1 VGQAGSLLAEWYS
14 ASFVGQDCILLAEL
28 YPACLESAP
37 PLYEDEKG
45 NTMLTLD
52 TLRLE
57 KKSEIIRLAALRGC
71 RNVRVFGSV
80 VHGENRPDSDVDF
93 LVDLESGRTIFDLAG
108 FLGDLRE
115 LLGTEIDVVE
125 SRSIHPFIRDRVLAE
140 AVGL

>member
-1 VGQAGSLLAEWYS
+1 
-14 ASFVGQDCILLAEL
+14 
-28 YPACLESAP
+28 
-37 PLYEDEKG
+37 
-45 NTMLTLD
+45 MLTLD
-52 TLRLE
+52 TLRIE

-80 VHGENRPDSDVDF
+80 ARGESDSHSDVDF

-140 AVGL
+140 AQPL

>member
-1 VGQAGSLLAEWYS
+1 
-14 ASFVGQDCILLAEL
+14 
-28 YPACLESAP
+28 
-37 PLYEDEKG
+37 
-45 NTMLTLD
+45 MLTLD

-80 VHGENRPDSDVDF
+80 ARGESDSHSDVDF

-125 SRSIHPFIRDRVLAE
+125 SRSLHPYIRDRVLAE
-140 AVGL
+140 AQPL